1 MNNKL
6 IQQIRCLITLLFM
19 LCLSLSPGKAYSQ
32 DAATVTLSLEN
43 VEMRVA
49 MNEIEKQTK
58 FLFVSPENIDLSRL
72 VSVKVENRPLREA
85 LEQMTAK
92 TDIAWQIK
100 APSIFLS
107 EKKPE
112 APVTV
117 TGKVSDAAGMPV
129 VGASVVVRGT
139 NAGVSTGADG
149 SFSLLVPPPPN
160 RDSWKST
167 SWAMNL
173 WWLP

>member
-85 LEQMTAK
+85 LE
-92 TDIAWQIK
+92 
-100 APSIFLS
+100 
-107 EKKPE
+107 
-112 APVTV
+112 PVSYTHL
-117 TGKVSDAAGMPV
+117 T
-129 VGASVVVRGT
+129 
-139 NAGVSTGADG
+139 
-149 SFSLLVPPPPN
+149 
-160 RDSWKST
+160 
-167 SWAMNL
+167 
-173 WWLP
+173 LPTT